1 MVHHRRD
8 CQTSTDTEDHIHARR
23 RRIRLPVLP
32 VADHSF
38 IRYHNQQDPMIV
50 NQLRASLAAPTFLP
64 ALWLTCLPAL
74 WLTCLPALWLTCLP
88 ALWLTPL
95 SKLSLPSKHNCPMHK
110 TPPITLSAV
119 RSYCRARLYLN
130 HPCVWDVKVACPFSK
145 FTDTNLLCY
154 RTLHFL
160 LSLHL

>member
-1 MVHHRRD
+1 MESEIAIKLTSSKTLTIPSQGRNLQSQQDDLLHHDQQQGVMVHHRRD

-23 RRIRLPVLP
+23 RRIPLSVLQAL
-32 VADHSF
+32 VAGHSF

-50 NQLRASLAAPTFLP
+50 NQLRASMAAP
-64 ALWLTCLPAL
+64 
-74 WLTCLPALWLTCLP
+74 TCLPALWLTCLP

-119 RSYCRARLYLN
+119 RSY
-130 HPCVWDVKVACPFSK
+130 
-145 FTDTNLLCY
+145 
-154 RTLHFL
+154 
-160 LSLHL
+160 